1 MLGKKLLVVAAA
13 MGMVAFPLAV
23 GATATPASSAGH
35 HASAAAPGDGPTAAE
50 MTQLRHVTAPPKQI
64 SPEAAQKIKEGAQPK
79 STAGLIAGADEWT
92 TPWATWN
99 PDGLTQYVRMH
110 VYLDY
115 ASDGKLHDF
124 AWGEAY
130 LYHESDEVYVDI
142 SNTAGGNHWPWQA
155 YRGDTWTGDSR
166 WTTRNSWY
174 DGPGYWVRV
183 CGASF
188 GYGDPWGSP
197 QWGWNINCTAWN

>member
-1 MLGKKLLVVAAA
+1 MLRRKLLVVMAAL
-13 MGMVAFPLAV
+13 GLAALPV
-23 GATATPASSAGH
+23 TG
-35 HASAAAPGDGPTAAE
+35 SAAAADPPGAAPEAATAAKAE
-50 MTQLRHVTAPPKQI
+50 LRHVTAPPKRI
-64 SPEAAQKIKEGAQPK
+64 SPEAAQKIKDGATPK
-79 STAGLIAGADEWT
+79 NNAGLIPGPDEWT
-92 TPWATWN
+92 TPWATWS
-99 PDGLTQYVRMH
+99 PDGLVQQVRMH

-115 ASDGKLHDF
+115 GSDGLLHDF

-142 SNTAGGNHWPWQA
+142 STTAGNDHWPWQA
-155 YRGDTWTGDSR
+155 YRGDTWTGGAR
-166 WTTRNSWY
+166 WTTANSHY

-188 GYGDPWGSP
+188 GFGDPWGNP